1 MAGQM
6 PPLVIPSEGAVVI
19 KSQLMDP
26 APLYIMNPKMVNRMS
41 TMPKLNKRKMPNAML
56 WDLFFALWCF
66 LVFIFY
72 LLRFML
78 LDDIYSM
85 LKLMIKVVKNKT
97 TPNRNSAW

>member
-66 LVFIFY
+66 LVWPACDADD
-72 LLRFML
+72 LRPRR
-78 LDDIYSM
+78 
-85 LKLMIKVVKNKT
+85 VVCKA
-97 TPNRNSAW
+97 RY